1 MSPLPSA
8 APWGLHAFPSPIA
21 KGWEAGSGVGGAS
34 PRAKPAAL
42 SSTPQRL
49 GAHRPADA
57 PRPLHAL

>member
-8 APWGLHAFPSPIA
+8 ARWGLHAFPSPIA
-21 KGWEAGSGVGGAS
+21 KGWEAGSGVRGAG

-42 SSTPQRL
+42 SSAQLRL